1 MLLKFAQTQK
11 KGYEKTSLM
20 KIVKADNDEG
30 FAVMLINTLF
40 DLILDFFALYD
51 MLNLIKGVMF

>member
-40 DLILDFFALYD
+40 DLILDFFRF
-51 MLNLIKGVMF
+51 V